1 MGRKANNQSLPRIQE
16 RQAFEQAKDES
27 IQSYSNDGFAQTKPE
42 DIGHLPEVVTQ
53 SQINTSE
60 MMNMQ
65 AEISAYKKR
74 ADINEFLY
82 PKYRNVSL
90 NQVPI

>member
-1 MGRKANNQSLPRIQE
+1 M
-16 RQAFEQAKDES
+16 
-27 IQSYSNDGFAQTKPE
+27 
-42 DIGHLPEVVTQ
+42 
-53 SQINTSE
+53 NTSE
-60 MMNMQ
+60 MVNMQ